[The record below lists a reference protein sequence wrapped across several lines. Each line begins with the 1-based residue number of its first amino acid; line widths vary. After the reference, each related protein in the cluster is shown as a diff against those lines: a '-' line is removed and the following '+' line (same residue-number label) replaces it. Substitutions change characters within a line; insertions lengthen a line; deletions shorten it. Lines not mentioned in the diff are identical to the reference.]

1 MKGAERNWLCNDAE
15 VDSRL
20 EGILDNE
27 VKEEYTWYI
36 LTKFPSGTHLNNI
49 RRETNSLEEIL
60 RRSSSGGY
68 YIIKKS
74 LVYKMPEEIE
84 CASSSHQKYPPLLPS
99 SCSWGSCKFFR
110 LCCFFFFSLEERD
123 RLSRDPFHAYITLQ
137 PFLETDDLRLEDPF
151 GQESRCVVLLDEEVR
166 DDDLVNQ
173 RDRCPSL
180 VFQRSLQIRDDDS
193 SRETN
198 TGVIVSDGTLGYKK
212 KKRSVTVVIIV
223 LWKYSLTLKTLNSY
237 WIEWPKKKHTLN
249 EDHASY
255 KHTDSHSIRESIPF
269 NNFIT
274 QEDDDDRLFLSASL
288 LSNLFSKVIPSLLSW
303 EKD

>member
-1 MKGAERNWLCNDAE
+1 
-15 VDSRL
+15 
-20 EGILDNE
+20 
-27 VKEEYTWYI
+27 
-36 LTKFPSGTHLNNI
+36 
-49 RRETNSLEEIL
+49 
-60 RRSSSGGY
+60 
-68 YIIKKS
+68 
-74 LVYKMPEEIE
+74 MPEEIE